1 MHPNELKNLAFAAA
15 ARAELDGFTATAEA
29 LKLIAV
35 TSAEEA
41 RPTLE
46 PKALVQTGQ
55 GVSVQDRAY
64 NFDFSG
70 QRNLHQVAL

>member
-15 ARAELDGFTATAEA
+15 ARAELDGFMATAEA
-29 LKLIAV
+29 LKLIAI

-41 RPTLE
+41 WPTLE

-55 GVSVQDRAY
+55 GIDVAPNFYPARA
-64 NFDFSG
+64 
-70 QRNLHQVAL
+70 RLRV